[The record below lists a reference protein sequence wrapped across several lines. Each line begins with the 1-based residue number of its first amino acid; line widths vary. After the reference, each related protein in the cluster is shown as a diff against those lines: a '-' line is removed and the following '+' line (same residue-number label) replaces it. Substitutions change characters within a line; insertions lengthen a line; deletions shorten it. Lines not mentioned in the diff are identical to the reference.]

1 MEGGLGGGRLEQ
13 EPWKEAGVAVESG
26 DVEAEPAEMEQ
37 WGGGI
42 RPQGCL
48 GEGLGCRVG

>member
-26 DVEAEPAEMEQ
+26 DVEAEPAETE
-37 WGGGI
+37 
-42 RPQGCL
+42 
-48 GEGLGCRVG
+48 